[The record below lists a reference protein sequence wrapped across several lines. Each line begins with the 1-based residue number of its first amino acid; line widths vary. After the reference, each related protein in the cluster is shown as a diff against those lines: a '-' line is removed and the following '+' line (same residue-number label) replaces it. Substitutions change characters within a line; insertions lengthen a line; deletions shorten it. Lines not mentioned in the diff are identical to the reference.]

1 MFLERKKCARTAK
14 LLLLMMF
21 TEFVCTDHQFEQ
33 GHAAAAGL
41 TPPDSSDKSNG
52 KLGPKVSIDMTDL

>member
-1 MFLERKKCARTAK
+1 
-14 LLLLMMF
+14 MMF